1 MVDYRH
7 FEYPVLYDK
16 AENKVQIMPP
26 VPIPPMKGRDW
37 KIPLCGFENDLDGGL
52 PFWPT
57 QMISDREMMQVY
69 TAEEL
74 LELDTSKITD
84 EKLKNVLNNL
94 KDDSNPVVAIVTI
107 KD

>member
-1 MVDYRH
+1 
-7 FEYPVLYDK
+7 
-16 AENKVQIMPP
+16 
-26 VPIPPMKGRDW
+26 
-37 KIPLCGFENDLDGGL
+37 
-52 PFWPT
+52 
-57 QMISDREMMQVY
+57 MMCVY